1 MKTCYLFHGDDS
13 YSSFQKVHRWQQA
26 FEEKFG
32 DLNVEIFEGKDL
44 SAAQFSEAIS
54 TLPFLS
60 EKKMV
65 IIRNF
70 FKDAPSDELKAAADH
85 LEKIDDNCIVIFLER
100 QKADA
105 RTALFK
111 RIKKGGN
118 VEEFPMMERYELA
131 QWVGNEVKKKNIT
144 ALSSSAINHLAE
156 TVGPDLWQMQHEI
169 EKIGLYAES
178 GKPVTEETIESLVSP
193 NPETTIFKL
202 TDHLAAKQAERSIK
216 TLQTLLDKGENIIQ
230 VLFMIIRHF
239 RILIQIQDCLA
250 KKVEQREI
258 ARKIKQHPF
267 AVKNGINQVRN
278 FSAET
283 LANIYQQLLKIDI
296 AMKSGKIKMSTT
308 DQSELQLALERFI
321 IQLCH

>member
-32 DLNVEIFEGKDL
+32 DMNVEIFEGKDL

-60 EKKMV
+60 DKKMV

-70 FKDAPSDELKAAADH
+70 FKDAPADELKAAADH
-85 LEKIDDNCIVIFLER
+85 LEKIDENCIVIFLER

-111 RIKKGGN
+111 RIKKSGN
-118 VEEFPMMERYELA
+118 VEEFPLMERYELA
-131 QWVGNEVKKKNIT
+131 QWIATEVKKNNIT
-144 ALSSSAINHLAE
+144 ALSSKVINQLAE
-156 TVGPDLWQMQHEI
+156 TVGPDLWHMHQEI
-169 EKIGLYAES
+169 EKLGLYAQS
-178 GKPVTEETIESLVSP
+178 GNPITEETIDSLVSP

-202 TDHLAAKQAERSIK
+202 TDYLATKQAERSIK

-250 KKVEQREI
+250 NNVDRKEI

-267 AVKNGINQVRN
+267 AVQNGIKQVQN

-283 LANIYQQLLKIDI
+283 LANIYEQLLKIDI

-308 DQSELQLALERFI
+308 DQTELQLTLERFI
-321 IQLCH
+321 LELCH